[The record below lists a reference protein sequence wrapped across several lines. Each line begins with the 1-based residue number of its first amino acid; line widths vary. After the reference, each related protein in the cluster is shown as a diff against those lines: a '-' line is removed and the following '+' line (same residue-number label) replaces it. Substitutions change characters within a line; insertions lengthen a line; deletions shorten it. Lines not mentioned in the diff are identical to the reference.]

1 MKKTIALCGFKHVG
15 KSTLGQALAK
25 RLNVGLIDLDELIA
39 QAQGDSTRAVYQTL
53 GEKAFRLKEYQLLQ
67 TVNFDQRQIL
77 CLGGGTLSYSP
88 CLTYLREKSYLIQL
102 TAPFEVVKQRVLS
115 VPCSFIDPQNQEQ
128 SFHQFYQAR
137 HQVFN
142 QLGCPQFDTSDQK
155 QELFE
160 FILSYFQKGES

>member
-1 MKKTIALCGFKHVG
+1 MKQTIALCGFKHVG

-25 RLNVGLIDLDELIA
+25 RLNVGLIDLDELIT
-39 QAQGDSTRAVYQTL
+39 QAQGGSTRAVYQTL

-67 TVNFDQRQIL
+67 AVNFDQRQIL

-102 TAPFEVVKQRVLS
+102 TAPFEVVKQRVLAGF
-115 VPCSFIDPQNQEQ
+115 CSFIDPQKQEE
-128 SFHQFYQAR
+128 SFNQFYETR
-137 HQVFN
+137 HQVFHD
-142 QLGCPQFDTSDQK
+142 LAIPKFDTIYQQ

-160 FILSYFQKGES
+160 FVLSYFKQGDV